1 MISMKTAHNTVKSE
15 KLIKVLLKYNEEK
28 KTIHSITISGD
39 FFLYPEDVLKK
50 LESSLVGVRLER
62 SKINKC
68 VQEILHDAEAFG
80 FTAESMTEAI
90 LGCLSKKIDRV

>member
-1 MISMKTAHNTVKSE
+1 MKTARNAVKSE
-15 KLIKVLLKYNEEK
+15 KLIKVLLRYDEQK
-28 KTIHSITISGD
+28 KTIQSITIRGD
-39 FFLYPEDVLKK
+39 FFLYPEDALEK

-62 SKINKC
+62 SVLNKR
-68 VQEILHDAEAFG
+68 VQEILQGAEPFG

>member
-1 MISMKTAHNTVKSE
+1 MKTAHNAVKSE
-15 KLIKVLLKYNEEK
+15 KLIKVLLKYDEPK

-39 FFLYPEDVLKK
+39 FFLYPEDALER

-62 SKINKC
+62 SIINK
-68 VQEILHDAEAFG
+68 QIQDILHGAEAFG

-90 LGCLSKKIDRV
+90 LGCLNKKIDRI